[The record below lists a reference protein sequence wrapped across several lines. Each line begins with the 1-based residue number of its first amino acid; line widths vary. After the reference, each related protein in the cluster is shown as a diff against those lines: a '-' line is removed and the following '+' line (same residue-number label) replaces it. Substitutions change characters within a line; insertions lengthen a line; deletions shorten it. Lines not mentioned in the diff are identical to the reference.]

1 MQSVTEGVGDIREDR
16 EDTPVLVDERDLKG
30 VVVFTL
36 RATISSCRCGSG
48 AAKAVAAV
56 AAATNKN
63 VTSLIYLYTVI
74 FL

>member
-1 MQSVTEGVGDIREDR
+1 MEGVGDIREDR
-16 EDTPVLVDERDLKG
+16 EDTAVLVDERDLKG

-48 AAKAVAAV
+48 APK
-56 AAATNKN
+56 AAAANKN
-63 VTSLIYLYTVI
+63 VTSLIYLYTII